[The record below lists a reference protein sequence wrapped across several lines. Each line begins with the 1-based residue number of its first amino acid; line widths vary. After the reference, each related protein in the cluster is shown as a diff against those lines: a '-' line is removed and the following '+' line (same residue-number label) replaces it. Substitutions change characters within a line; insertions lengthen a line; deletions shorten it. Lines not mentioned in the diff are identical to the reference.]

1 MAPASRAGSGY
12 LIFLLGFPPLLRKGG
27 GLFIPDCGFGGPRL
41 IMEKHNEKEH
51 KKENRDTRKRE
62 GQKGRDKDQRKD
74 KHKEKK
80 NQRERHKDKK
90 KEEDRD
96 KGGRGTYNDRIEK
109 PIQCHHKDRLEG
121 SWKTEDIK
129 HYKLTEL
136 YCQIKHEEKVETN
149 GMVGNST
156 SFIQRSFHGSGAKAA
171 KLMEKVASIRRSE
184 HLRLAFRG
192 MASPS
197 RERHHENEQAGKNAK
212 RTKVGMVEFELWLNV
227 GNYT

>member
-12 LIFLLGFPPLLRKGG
+12 WIFLRGFPPLLRKGG

-41 IMEKHNEKEH
+41 IMAKHNEKKH
-51 KKENRDTRKRE
+51 KKENRDTEKRE
-62 GQKGRDKDQRKD
+62 GKKGRDKDQRKD
-74 KHKEKK
+74 KHKEQK
-80 NQRERHKDKK
+80 NRRERH
-90 KEEDRD
+90 

-136 YCQIKHEEKVETN
+136 YYQIKLEEKVEAN

-156 SFIQRSFHGSGAKAA
+156 SFIQRSFVGSGAKAA
-171 KLMEKVASIRRSE
+171 KLMERVASI
-184 HLRLAFRG
+184 
-192 MASPS
+192 
-197 RERHHENEQAGKNAK
+197 
-212 RTKVGMVEFELWLNV
+212 
-227 GNYT
+227 